1 MPCQHMRDPMAQ
13 DNGKLVSIPLDEVQE
28 TCILVSFAARYLS
41 RSRLQGAAGTNS
53 IANMT
58 GSFPVL

>member
-1 MPCQHMRDPMAQ
+1 MAQ